1 MMRFRNIIFFIVLLS
16 NMKADDILIKKVI
29 EKTNIEYQKV
39 RDFVEALRTLLQLEC
54 LVHSLHV
61 KYLVLHLLQPRS

>member
-1 MMRFRNIIFFIVLLS
+1 MMPFRNIIFFIVLLS

-39 RDFVEALRTLLQLEC
+39 RDFEAKMSVHLKVPGLRT
-54 LVHSLHV
+54 VS
-61 KYLVLHLLQPRS
+61 YTHLRAPRD